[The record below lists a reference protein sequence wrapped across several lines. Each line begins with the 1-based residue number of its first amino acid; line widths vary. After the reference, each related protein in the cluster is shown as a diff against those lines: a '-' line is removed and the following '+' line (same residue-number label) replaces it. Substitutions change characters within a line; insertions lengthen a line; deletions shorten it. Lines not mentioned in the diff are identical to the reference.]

1 MISRRNIRVK
11 VMQLIYALEA
21 LHEQK
26 DINTIAVLQKQ
37 FDKSRELFLYLI
49 YFITETARYAETD
62 ARQRASKNITT
73 QNDLNVNTKIAGNEI
88 LWEILESPG
97 FKQAVDDFHFK
108 ERIDGDLLKRLYH
121 ELVASAEYQSYI
133 SLQQR
138 DKKGE
143 KDILRFIFTNI
154 LLPNELLQSH
164 IEESFNNWD
173 DDCEMMEQLVL
184 NFLHKPAA
192 YNLNEIISDEK
203 FTFAKELLNTVL
215 QKRQVCLDLIIP
227 KLNNWDPERI
237 AVLDMIIMR
246 MGLCELLYFETI
258 PTKVTI
264 NEYIDLAKDY
274 STPQSG
280 NFVNGILDNI
290 HKELLA
296 EGKIT
301 KVAFKG
307 RR

>member
-11 VMQLIYALEA
+11 VMQLVYALET

-26 DINTIAVLQKQ
+26 DINIVTALQKQ

-49 YFITETARYAETD
+49 YFITETARYVETD

-88 LWEILESPG
+88 LWQILELPE
-97 FKQAVDDFHFK
+97 FKQAVDNFNFK
-108 ERIDGDLLKRLYH
+108 ERINRDLLKKLYH
-121 ELVASAEYQSYI
+121 ELIDSAEYRSYI
-133 SLQQR
+133 NQQQR
-138 DKKGE
+138 NIRSE
-143 KDILRFIFTNI
+143 KDILHFIFTNI
-154 LLPNELLQSH
+154 LLPNELFQSH
-164 IEESFNNWD
+164 IEELFNNWD
-173 DDCEMMEQLVL
+173 DDCELMEQMVG
-184 NFLHKPAA
+184 NFIHKPAA
-192 YNLNEIISDEK
+192 GILNEIISNEK
-203 FTFAKELLNTVL
+203 FNFARELLNTAL
-215 QKRQVCLDLIIP
+215 QKKQLCLDLIIP

-237 AVLDMIIMR
+237 AVLDMIILR

-264 NEYIDLAKDY
+264 NEYIDMAKDY

-280 NFVNGILDNI
+280 NFINGILDNI

-296 EGKIT
+296 QGKIN
-301 KVAFKG
+301 KVAF
-307 RR
+307 RRKN

>member
-11 VMQLIYALEA
+11 VMQLIYALET
-21 LHEQK
+21 LHEEK
-26 DINTIAVLQKQ
+26 DINIVAELQKQ
-37 FDKSRELFLYLI
+37 FNKSRELFLYLT
-49 YFITETARYAETD
+49 YFITETARYVETD

-88 LWEILESPG
+88 LWQMVESPG
-97 FKQAVDDFHFK
+97 FKQAVADFHFG
-108 ERIDGDLLKRLYH
+108 ERIDSDLLKKLYL

-133 SLQQR
+133 VLQQR
-138 DKKGE
+138 NTKSE
-143 KDILRFIFTNI
+143 KDILSFIFTNI
-154 LLPNELLQSH
+154 LLPNELFQSH
-164 IEESFNNWD
+164 IEELFNNWD

-184 NFLHKPAA
+184 NLLHKPAA

-203 FTFAKELLNTVL
+203 FNFAKDLLNTTL
-215 QKRQVCLDLIIP
+215 QKKQVCLDLIIP

-237 AVLDMIIMR
+237 ALLDMIILR
-246 MGLCELLYFETI
+246 MGLSELLYFETI
-258 PTKVTI
+258 PTKVSI

-296 EGKIT
+296 QGKIN

-307 RR
+307 KK